1 MTRRSGSCLR
11 VAALA
16 AGFLVGTLGGPG
28 DAHAQSKTG
37 TTVGT
42 FLMIEPDARISGMGN
57 AGVALDFG
65 LDAVYYNPAAAGS
78 LKQTA
83 LAFSHSEWIAGI
95 NYNHVTTAV
104 PLGSAGVLL
113 GSVTALTSGDIDV
126 RTVDF
131 PLGTGERYNVT
142 DFALKLG
149 YARAITDRFSVG
161 GRVAYVQERIW
172 NSSTSMGVL
181 DLGTLYRLTDQ
192 GMQLG
197 ASFSNVGTG
206 SQYDGTDLRIT
217 YDQDPDING
226 DNGTLPAILFTDHF
240 GVPVLF
246 RMGVSMPVKL
256 NARNLLRF
264 AVDGFHPSDNDE
276 SISLGSEYTYKDMFA
291 LRAGWQNLFL
301 KDAEVGLTLGAGVR
315 GEMNNSFGYHFDY
328 AYADHGRL
336 DQTHRI
342 TVGVDF

>member
-1 MTRRSGSCLR
+1 IPQRRAKRGRPHLYRARRTHADRVPGRLAQRLRGLGPALEGQPRYRARPLCVRGRSARRRSLDRQVRGHQMTRRSGSCLR

-113 GSVTALTSGDIDV
+113 GSVTALTSG
-126 RTVDF
+126 
-131 PLGTGERYNVT
+131 
-142 DFALKLG
+142 
-149 YARAITDRFSVG
+149 
-161 GRVAYVQERIW
+161 
-172 NSSTSMGVL
+172 
-181 DLGTLYRLTDQ
+181 
-192 GMQLG
+192 
-197 ASFSNVGTG
+197 
-206 SQYDGTDLRIT
+206 
-217 YDQDPDING
+217 
-226 DNGTLPAILFTDHF
+226 
-240 GVPVLF
+240 
-246 RMGVSMPVKL
+246 
-256 NARNLLRF
+256 
-264 AVDGFHPSDNDE
+264 
-276 SISLGSEYTYKDMFA
+276 
-291 LRAGWQNLFL
+291 
-301 KDAEVGLTLGAGVR
+301 
-315 GEMNNSFGYHFDY
+315 
-328 AYADHGRL
+328 
-336 DQTHRI
+336 
-342 TVGVDF
+342 